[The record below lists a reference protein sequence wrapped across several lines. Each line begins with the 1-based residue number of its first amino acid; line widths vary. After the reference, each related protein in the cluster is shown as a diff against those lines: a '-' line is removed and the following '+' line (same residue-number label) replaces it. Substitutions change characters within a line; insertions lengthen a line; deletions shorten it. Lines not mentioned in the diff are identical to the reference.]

1 MRIINLSLKPMKK
14 ILYSLA
20 VLVVLTVT
28 LNFTIVAKRVNNVSS
43 LALQNIEALSF
54 AETIEDHCYG
64 IGSIDCPDSKEK
76 VRFVFL

>member
-20 VLVVLTVT
+20 VLVVIIQAF
-28 LNFTIVAKRVNNVSS
+28 NFTIVRKRVNNVSS

-64 IGSIDCPDSKEK
+64 IGSIDCPD
-76 VRFVFL
+76 RRLI